1 LLVDDLPKRLTRHSC
16 RNQGRSRPDDRCC
29 DDKECRLV
37 RKGFHAASSSGGL
50 LHTPARPRDI
60 DGYCLLVA
68 GAGILVH
75 PFHVNVAASLP
86 GIVFKLKPELVKSL
100 SCVVR
105 EYAGRVALDQL
116 DRMSSDDAIDQ
127 DG

>member
-1 LLVDDLPKRLTRHSC
+1 MELESA
-16 RNQGRSRPDDRCC
+16 
-29 DDKECRLV
+29 
-37 RKGFHAASSSGGL
+37 KGFHAASSSGGL

-75 PFHVNVAASLP
+75 PVHVNVAASLP

-100 SCVVR
+100 SWASSSWRWVGLP
-105 EYAGRVALDQL
+105 EGRGSGMRRA
-116 DRMSSDDAIDQ
+116 
-127 DG
+127 